1 MIMQHLKDLGV
12 FTFIDFDCISFTD
25 LYTLVKNYSN
35 MTETITWDGSVH
47 LLAVINQNE
56 TLYIKRKA
64 HSIFE
69 IRNTT
74 IEILV

>member
-1 MIMQHLKDLGV
+1 MI
-12 FTFIDFDCISFTD
+12 
-25 LYTLVKNYSN
+25 
-35 MTETITWDGSVH
+35 TESVH

-74 IEILV
+74 LRFNIEIRRSNH

>member
-1 MIMQHLKDLGV
+1 MI
-12 FTFIDFDCISFTD
+12 
-25 LYTLVKNYSN
+25 
-35 MTETITWDGSVH
+35 TESVH

-69 IRNTT
+69 IRNTSMRF
-74 IEILV
+74 EV

>member
-1 MIMQHLKDLGV
+1 MI
-12 FTFIDFDCISFTD
+12 
-25 LYTLVKNYSN
+25 
-35 MTETITWDGSVH
+35 TESVH